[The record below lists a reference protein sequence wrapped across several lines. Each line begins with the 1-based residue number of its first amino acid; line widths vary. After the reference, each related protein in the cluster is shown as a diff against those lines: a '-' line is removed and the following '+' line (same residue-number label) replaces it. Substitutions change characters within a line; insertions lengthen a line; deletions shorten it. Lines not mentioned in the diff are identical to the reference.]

1 MIRTLRRKFILIAM
15 VSLIGT
21 LTIICAAIAGGTY
34 SGITQRA
41 DKIIQLLH
49 QNEGEFP
56 TLDNSDDSVDPAQ
69 KGGLQITRETPFE
82 TRFCIVRLTK
92 HREVAHVDTEH
103 IAAMDRQSIINRI
116 GEIIE
121 DGKTSGYSD
130 YYRYRIFSESD
141 GGTSI
146 ILLDYFQ
153 QLQSFY
159 NLLRVALMVSL
170 LCVMIVFVLLFFLS
184 KKIIRPFIENLERQR
199 QFVTDASHELKT
211 PLAVLSANVGLLE
224 EMYGNNKWFS
234 SAQSQIV
241 RLDKLIKSLIEL
253 ARTEESMPVEAVSTF
268 SLSEIAE
275 ANLEAFQSLAEAAG
289 KRLSG
294 QITPKLIMHGV
305 PDNLFRL
312 FTILLDNAIKYCDPG
327 ETITLSL
334 TTKGGNLVLTVSNPC
349 KELDAAQIPR
359 FFDRFYR
366 ADSSRSRATG
376 GYGIGLSTAKAIVSR
391 HHGKLFART
400 HSGQI
405 TFTALFPAAVRRG
418 TMI

>member
-1 MIRTLRRKFILIAM
+1 M
-15 VSLIGT
+15 
-21 LTIICAAIAGGTY
+21 
-34 SGITQRA
+34 
-41 DKIIQLLH
+41 
-49 QNEGEFP
+49 
-56 TLDNSDDSVDPAQ
+56 
-69 KGGLQITRETPFE
+69 
-82 TRFCIVRLTK
+82 
-92 HREVAHVDTEH
+92 
-103 IAAMDRQSIINRI
+103 
-116 GEIIE
+116 
-121 DGKTSGYSD
+121 
-130 YYRYRIFSESD
+130 
-141 GGTSI
+141 
-146 ILLDYFQ
+146 DYFQ

-159 NLLRVALMVSL
+159 NLLRVTLIVSI
-170 LCVMIVFVLLFFLS
+170 LCVSIMFVLLFFLS
-184 KKIIRPFIENLERQR
+184 KKVIRPFVENLERQR

-224 EMYGNNKWFS
+224 EMYGGNKWFS
-234 SAQSQIV
+234 SAQSQIL

-275 ANLEAFQSLAEAAG
+275 ANVEAFQSLAEAAG

-294 QITPKLIMHGV
+294 QITPKLTMHGV

-327 ETITLSL
+327 GTIVLSL
-334 TTKGGNLVLTVSNPC
+334 TNKGNNLLLTISNPC
-349 KELDAAQIPR
+349 KELDSAQIPR

-391 HHGKLFART
+391 HHGRLYARY
-400 HSGQI
+400 HSGEI

-418 TMI
+418 TIL